1 MAGRSFRQSI
11 VPSYYIDYCRILHRC
26 RGSLILKNCTNEII
40 WPKSHQA
47 KNNKKLSRYN
57 KGTLYSNIIQVF
69 VKYFLSPLCSDRLAF
84 ASLPTYLNLQFFTFS
99 TLIHNKCMHPL
110 FFHTD
115 LKLNAT
121 LCGSKNQIILLFTV
135 RNMLKLVWDSINQQ
149 LNNEMNIIY

>member
-26 RGSLILKNCTNEII
+26 RGSLILKNCSSEII

-99 TLIHNKCMHPL
+99 TLIHNKCMHPH
-110 FFHTD
+110 FFPYRFEIEHHP
-115 LKLNAT
+115 LRKHK
-121 LCGSKNQIILLFTV
+121 S
-135 RNMLKLVWDSINQQ
+135 
-149 LNNEMNIIY
+149 NNSTFHNKKYFENSMGYH